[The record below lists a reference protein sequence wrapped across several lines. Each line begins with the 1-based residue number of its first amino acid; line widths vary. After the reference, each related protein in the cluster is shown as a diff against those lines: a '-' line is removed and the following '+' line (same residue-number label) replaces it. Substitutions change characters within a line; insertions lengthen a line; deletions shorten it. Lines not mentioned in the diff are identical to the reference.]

1 MTEPLIVLIAEEP
14 DHDDRDE
21 RIEANSIDASQITVN
36 EIGLRE
42 RAMTLASRF
51 DADLADV
58 PTGRFEMHALQRLAR
73 RLMQL
78 APEVRIVREDAGP
91 TGPTV
96 TTSEGLKFGV
106 TPSGFELVLLGFHCP
121 RPRHEGVV
129 VNAYELVRD
138 VLELGRYLN
147 RHERYC
153 ARLDKLARDR
163 GVL

>member
-14 DHDDRDE
+14 DRDDE

-51 DADLADV
+51 DADL
-58 PTGRFEMHALQRLAR
+58 EIHALQRLAR
-73 RLMQL
+73 RLMQF

-106 TPSGFELVLLGFHCP
+106 TPGGSELVLLGFHCS
-121 RPRHEGVV
+121 RPRHDGGT

-153 ARLDKLARDR
+153 ARLDKLAHDR